1 MTDAPPVA
9 VRRTG
14 WFLVLGSL
22 CASCVLTRVVLA
34 FAALPADAGADRMAF
49 VRPLFYALAGF
60 ALTASVLWSRWKL
73 PDDGDETMDESGATA
88 PLAPERFFTMSLVA
102 MALAELS
109 AVLGFVLVLVTR
121 APANESVGFA
131 AGGFLVLVL
140 VILPR
145 GLKYWPAAAARA
157 ASAR

>member
-1 MTDAPPVA
+1 MTEPSVA
-9 VRRTG
+9 ARRTG
-14 WFLVLGSL
+14 WFIVLGSL
-22 CASCVLTRVVLA
+22 CASCVLYRVVLQ
-34 FAALPADAGADRMAF
+34 FLALPADSASARLEF

-60 ALTASVLWSRWKL
+60 VLTASILWTRWKL
-73 PDDGDETMDESGATA
+73 PNDGDQMMDDSGATVA
-88 PLAPERFFTMSLVA
+88 LPPERFFAQSVVA

-109 AVLGFVLVLVTR
+109 AVLGVALVLVTR

-145 GLKYWPAAAARA
+145 GLKYWAAAEARA
-157 ASAR
+157 AG